1 MGFHLIKKIIHHLQL
16 GFAVIGGIHALAKG
30 VRITQA
36 FAIPTNVLAGS
47 SEPNVFSIKGIVV
60 N

>member
-30 VRITQA
+30 MGVT
-36 FAIPTNVLAGS
+36 
-47 SEPNVFSIKGIVV
+47 
-60 N
+60 